1 MYLQSWE
8 VAGGAALRNASAPSC
23 KYLSI
28 LILKSD
34 FERFVSIFLP

>member
-8 VAGGAALRNASAPSC
+8 VARGAALRNAPAPSC
-23 KYLSI
+23 KYLSS

-34 FERFVSIFLP
+34 FKRFVSIFLP